1 MKSRQMAGLP
11 SNSQVSKSVRKALFM
26 GVYAALVSYSAGVI
40 AQDDQQ
46 TEDDNTL
53 EEVVVTGSRL
63 LRDPNLESASPIAT
77 IDIATIRGSG
87 YLTLEQT
94 VNRMPQLRPDTTAS
108 TNQYGGPAMSAD
120 LRGLGA
126 VRTLVLV
133 DGRRFIPAENTGIT
147 DLATI
152 PDTLVESIDIVTGG
166 ASAVYGSDA
175 IAGVVNFRLR
185 DDFQGTEFRYQRGRS
200 SEGDADTERLDLLI
214 GAGSDDNRS
223 NVALA
228 LSYSDRGTVMGDE
241 RDFSAVPIVTDST
254 GKFIPFGSGNL
265 PGGIIA
271 LQPAQFPLING
282 VDLSNSDGAC
292 PGPIQGVRF
301 DEGSLPVPYCRP
313 IDQYNYAADNFLLRP
328 MERYQIS
335 AIAKH
340 EINDQVEVY
349 AQAFYNKYEQSYQ
362 MAPESVA
369 PTSFG
374 QTSGTVIIPNAVNNP
389 LFNSTLRNFWAQNA
403 AFFDPDGDGNY
414 TVRNLGRR
422 FEEFGP
428 RTTSFDI
435 DSFMI
440 TTGLRGDLDLGDN
453 NWTWDTFYQ
462 FARNDTTNSTIGL
475 LSKSGI
481 TLGLDPVINA
491 NGTVT
496 CRTQIRG
503 CVPVNIFG
511 LDTLTPEMANY
522 LQSESVTENTFERTV
537 AGATLA
543 GDLFDMPAGSVPT
556 AFGLEYRKESI
567 LVVPNEAQL
576 LNDLAA
582 QSIAPTIVNGEYDLW
597 EVFAEA
603 RVPLLNDQFG
613 LQGMALEGAVRYSDY
628 STVGGVTT
636 WSTMLD
642 TDVNEQ
648 FKIRAGYSSAIRAP
662 NLNELLAPVGT
673 AFRPVNDPCLAVNNP
688 SQATKDL
695 CVKQGVP
702 ANVIDTLVDGT
713 RTGYNQISGGN
724 PDLTEEQADT
734 LTVGF
739 VWTPDMVPGLNLSL
753 DYYEIKIKDAVA
765 QVTGQ
770 LLLNDCFSTLNFDSP
785 SCQAIRRDSNGNLSE
800 IDAPLLNL
808 ADRNADG
815 MDLMA
820 AYGFDNLP
828 NWLSLPDQD
837 ATIDVSWYSSWQFT
851 NDSQVVKSVPAIDCA
866 GRYSGTCSTGAI
878 RPGPEFRSLL
888 RFSYASGPLYLS
900 PEVNYIGELRLS
912 TDSTPNENGTQEGLF
927 FVNLNGSWDFTE
939 NYSLLFGVN
948 NLFDQQPPIWGFQAA
963 GDLNVNVNLYDPVGR
978 TYFLGI
984 QINL

>member
-1 MKSRQMAGLP
+1 MKRSQMAGLP
-11 SNSQVSKSVRKALFM
+11 NNSRVKKSVRKALFM
-26 GVYAALVSYSAGVI
+26 GVCAALVSYSTGVI

-77 IDIATIRGSG
+77 IDMATIQDSG

-94 VNRMPQLRPDTTAS
+94 VNKMPQLRPDTTAS

-120 LRGLGA
+120 LRGVGA

-133 DGRRFIPAENTGIT
+133 DGRRFIPAESTGIT
-147 DLATI
+147 DLATV
-152 PDTLVESIDIVTGG
+152 PDMLVEAVDIVTGG

-185 DDFQGTEFRYQRGRS
+185 DDFQGTEFRYQRGQ
-200 SEGDADTERLDLLI
+200 SEQGDADTERLDFLI
-214 GAGSDDNRS
+214 GVGTDDNRS
-223 NVALA
+223 NMALA
-228 LSYSDRGTVMGDE
+228 ISYSERDTVMGNS
-241 RDFSAVPIVTDST
+241 RDFSAVPIVTNST

-265 PGGIIA
+265 PGGVIA
-271 LQPAQFPLING
+271 LQPAQFPLIKG
-282 VDLSNSDGAC
+282 VDLSNSNGAC

-301 DEGSLPVPYCRP
+301 DQGSLPVPYCRP

-335 AIAKH
+335 AIGKH
-340 EINDQVEVY
+340 EINDQVQVY

-374 QTSGTVIIPNAVNNP
+374 QSSGTVLIPNATTNP
-389 LFNSTLRNFWAQNA
+389 LFNDTLRNFWAQNGA
-403 AFFDPDGDGNY
+403 YFDPDGDGNY
-414 TVRNLGRR
+414 VVRNLGRR

-428 RTTSFDI
+428 RTTSFNI

-440 TTGLRGDLDLGDN
+440 TTGLRGDLDFGAN
-453 NWTWDTFYQ
+453 NWAWDAFYQ
-462 FARNDTTNSTIGL
+462 FARNDTTSSTTGL
-475 LSKSGI
+475 LSRSGI
-481 TLGLDPVINA
+481 TLGLDPVINQ
-491 NGTVT
+491 NGTVS

-503 CVPVNIFG
+503 CVPINIFG
-511 LDTLTPEMANY
+511 TNTLTPEMANY
-522 LQSESVTENTFERTV
+522 LQTESVTQNTFERTV
-537 AGATLA
+537 GGATLA
-543 GDLFDMPAGSVPT
+543 GNLFEMPAGSVPT
-556 AFGLEYRKESI
+556 AFGIEYRKESI

-576 LNDLAA
+576 LNDIASQA
-582 QSIAPTIVNGEYDLW
+582 IAPTVVNGEYDLW

-603 RVPLLNDQFG
+603 RLPILNDQFG
-613 LQGMALEGAVRYSDY
+613 LQGLSLEGAVRYSDY

-673 AFRPVNDPCLAVNNP
+673 GFRPVNDPCLAQNKP

-702 ANVIDTLVDGT
+702 ANIIDTLVDGT
-713 RTGYNQISGGN
+713 RTGYDQISGGN
-724 PDLTEEQADT
+724 PNLTEEQADT
-734 LTVGF
+734 LTVGL
-739 VWTPDMVPGLNLSL
+739 VWTPDMIPRLNLSL
-753 DYYEIKIKDAVA
+753 DYYQIKLKDAVS
-765 QVTGQ
+765 QVSGQ
-770 LLLNDCFSTLNFDSP
+770 LLLNDCFLTLNFNSP
-785 SCQAIRRDSNGNLSE
+785 SCQSIRRDSNGNLSE

-808 ADRNADG
+808 ADRNVNG
-815 MDLMA
+815 VDLTA
-820 AYGFDNLP
+820 TYSFDNLP
-828 NWLSLPDQD
+828 SWLSLPGQG
-837 ATIDVSWYSSWQFT
+837 ATIDISSYSSWQLK

-866 GRYSGTCSTGAI
+866 GRYSGTCSTGSI

-888 RFSYASGPLYLS
+888 RFSYASGPLHLS
-900 PEVNYIGELRLS
+900 PEVNYIGELKLS
-912 TDSTPNENGTQEGLF
+912 TDSGPNENGTQEGLF
-927 FVNLNGSWDFTE
+927 FVNMNGSWDFNE

-948 NLFDQQPPIWGFQAA
+948 NLFDQQPPIWGFQAS
-963 GDLNVNVNLYDPVGR
+963 GDLNVNTSLYDPVGR
-978 TYFLGI
+978 SYFLGI
-984 QINL
+984 KVAL